1 MIHNIRQLADQVG
14 VPSCFTGDY
23 GKAVERAVYKGT
35 ECGCTF
41 DHDVNGIEVAGYAEG
56 ADAECPTHRLDYPFS
71 AESFWVTLEMADEEG
86 IEMWLRWNVDPCEC
100 PGCGEIELYCVAEG
114 DGLYEYEC
122 ESCGHYEVSG
132 GWAARPLTE
141 GVAAEKTGNDNEEND
156 HE

>member
-1 MIHNIRQLADQVG
+1 MKMIHNIRQLADQVG

-71 AESFWVTLEMADEEG
+71 VEAFWLTLEDADMEG
-86 IEMWLRWNVDPCEC
+86 CALWQEWNEDDGQPDELQEWHDYDPDC
-100 PGCGEIELYCVAEG
+100 
-114 DGLYEYEC
+114 
-122 ESCGHYEVSG
+122 
-132 GWAARPLTE
+132 
-141 GVAAEKTGNDNEEND
+141 
-156 HE
+156 